1 MEDCYKILGVSPKAT
16 IAEIKTA
23 FRKKAKELHPD
34 LSKQENLSTK
44 AFQKLLKA
52 YQILCDSYQRS
63 IFDLERT
70 AAKQRTEQKKSF
82 DYREW
87 LLQREDD
94 ESRSKLIFFDLLHN
108 RENDAVAEFKRMM
121 TSRINFSLARW
132 FSREDFMD
140 LGYILAEELIFRAE
154 YYDAY
159 LLLAQVIRM
168 EYSYAYFRHFFP
180 EVMALARNLLTRKIP
195 GNIHDEL
202 ALDALEDA
210 LDLGFT
216 KKDNAFFL
224 KLMSEAYDRIGDSHT
239 AAMCLQ
245 KAILLDSSINV
256 SEKLKR
262 KYR

>member
-1 MEDCYKILGVSPKAT
+1 MFDEKFAMGFRYAFGRKNEDTFNYRNWLA
-16 IAEIKTA
+16 A
-23 FRKKAKELHPD
+23 
-34 LSKQENLSTK
+34 
-44 AFQKLLKA
+44 
-52 YQILCDSYQRS
+52 
-63 IFDLERT
+63 RT
-70 AAKQRTEQKKSF
+70 
-82 DYREW
+82 
-87 LLQREDD
+87 DD
-94 ESRSKLIFFDLLHN
+94 ESCCKLIFWDLMHN
-108 RENDAVAEFKRMM
+108 REDDAVAEFKRMM

-245 KAILLDSSINV
+245 KALMLDSSISV
-256 SEKLKR
+256 SGKLKR
-262 KYR
+262 KYI

>member
-23 FRKKAKELHPD
+23 FRKKAKTLHPD
-34 LSKQENLSTK
+34 LSKQDAANTK

-63 IFDLERT
+63 VFDIERT
-70 AAKQRTEQKKSF
+70 ASKRTEQKKSF

-87 LLQREDD
+87 LLSREDD

-108 RENDAVAEFKRMM
+108 REDDAVAEFKRMM
-121 TSRINFSLARW
+121 TSRLNFSLARW

-140 LGYILAEELIFRAE
+140 LGYILAEELIFRSE

-168 EYSYAYFRHFFP
+168 EYSYSYFRNFFP
-180 EVMALARNLLTRKIP
+180 EVMALARNLLKTKLA

-202 ALDALEDA
+202 ALDAWEDA

-216 KKDNAFFL
+216 NKDNAFFL
-224 KLMSEAYDRIGDSHT
+224 KLMSEAYNRIGDSHT
-239 AAMCLQ
+239 AALCLQ
-245 KAILLDSSINV
+245 KALMLDSGSGV
-256 SEKLKR
+256 SEKPEQ